1 MLTLCLFREA
11 SCGYEWGPCPKIQ
24 LRSTISPAQY
34 AGKWYEHARDKTVFY
49 ETGDCVQA
57 KYTLQSDNSLE
68 VRNSQRAPGTNVPS
82 DDSKLIGKNACP
94 KGTGDCFVS
103 FYWFDKNDYSIV
115 DTDYT
120 SYSIVRGCESYLFGL
135 FRQEVFWILVRD
147 PNAGALITN
156 SA

>member
-1 MLTLCLFREA
+1 M
-11 SCGYEWGPCPKIQ
+11 
-24 LRSTISPAQY
+24 
-34 AGKWYEHARDKTVFY
+34 FY